1 MSTRVMVVDDDQDI
15 RTIVEAIFLQQ
26 HYVVKTCASGEEALA
41 EVEEFQPD
49 LIILDVMMPGM
60 DGYQVSKQLKKDF
73 ETAHI
78 PIILL
83 TARQELSDL
92 ERGVESSIDD
102 YIAKPFNHRE
112 LTARAKMVLARSRYQ
127 MGCNPLT
134 GLPGNLEIEHRAKEM
149 LRLEEESIIFYLD
162 IDGFKAYN
170 DYYGY
175 AQGDKV
181 IKLLS
186 HILVTIVRKH
196 SSPDDFIG
204 HVGGDDFF
212 VAARGKNAEE
222 LAEQFIEQ
230 FEEKIK
236 DYFTKDVLEQGYYE
250 IRDRTGRLR
259 RYPPLLT
266 LTVVLINI
274 GKRHFDSYAEL
285 SGAIMEL
292 KKFGKQKPGSTVV
305 QERRHDE
312 PE

>member
-15 RTIVEAIFLQQ
+15 RTIVEAVFLQQ
-26 HYVVKTCASGEEALA
+26 QYVVKTCASGEEALE

-49 LIILDVMMPGM
+49 LIILDVMMPGL

-112 LTARAKMVLARSRYQ
+112 LMARSKMVLARSRYQ

-134 GLPGNLEIEHRAKEM
+134 GLPGNLEIEYRAKEM
-149 LRLEEESIIFYLD
+149 LRLDEENVIFYLD

-186 HILVTIVRKH
+186 HVLITVVRKH

-204 HVGGDDFF
+204 HVGGDDFI
-212 VAARGKNAEE
+212 VMTKDKSSTP

-236 DYFTKDVLEQGYYE
+236 DLFTKDVLEQGYYE

-266 LTVVLINI
+266 LTIVIVNI
-274 GKRHFDSYAEL
+274 SKRHFDSYAEL
-285 SGAIMEL
+285 SGALMEL

-305 QERRHDE
+305 YERRHDE